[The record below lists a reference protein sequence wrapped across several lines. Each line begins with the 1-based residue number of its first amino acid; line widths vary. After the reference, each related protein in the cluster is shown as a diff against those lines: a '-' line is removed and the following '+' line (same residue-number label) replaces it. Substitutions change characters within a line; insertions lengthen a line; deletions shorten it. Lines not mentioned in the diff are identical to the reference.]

1 MFTGIIEEI
10 GMIQGITQGATSAR
24 LHIKA
29 STVMDDVKL
38 GDSIAVNGV
47 CLTVCSLTASS
58 FEADVMNETLKRTSL
73 GILSRG
79 SKVNLER
86 AMKADGRFGG
96 HIVSG
101 HIDGTGSIRS
111 FEKDGIA
118 TIVTIQTKPEIIHYV
133 IEKGS
138 IAIDGTS
145 LTVTK
150 VDLKEQTFQVSLIPH
165 TKENTILLS
174 KKKGELVNLENDV
187 IGKYIER
194 FLHSE
199 QTQQPKA
206 SGITEEFLA
215 RCGF

>member
-29 STVMDDVKL
+29 STVMDNVKL